1 MKLSDKNIMRKLL
14 ILLIFLTYSCSSLK
28 FNSSGNYRET
38 ASFAQF
44 AKSCKSLVGDI
55 FKGTTKSQVKKVLTK
70 LDAGEKLTESESK
83 KLLHKIHE
91 IPFLEERV
99 AIQKKL
105 EAGGE
110 LSYIEK
116 KTIRNFIGRD
126 IVLGSNTNK
135 SLYKKQYFG
144 GDESMPLSYGLEFEL
159 KLSENPA
166 ILNSYRVKGYTEE
179 QWFAMPVEKRLS
191 IAKEAQK
198 NQNDIDH
205 FLLRLSNANPKLPE
219 GLFIEPHGTI
229 EGNDMIFDNLGDFND
244 LLSYFVEHF
253 EAASFQ
259 SHVVLDA
266 RAELDGLAGYTVFEY
281 DRAQLASLENGY
293 KRYLKDNTKIPAQ
306 NLTHH
311 SLGPIDET
319 IAERIKVYEENLAD
333 GVTDFKTQGT
343 KAVFAPNFRVNYP
356 YGEGK
361 MGFELRQFHKRDRH
375 LFDAMAKLANDLENY
390 GNLSHYK
397 DFSETPQ
404 TSIKTMRTVLAEYG
418 IPEDKMDD
426 FELFFI
432 SLNDEIVKSIKAVGG
447 ARGGATLENRLL
459 YPLRDWKNHPVKN
472 ILSEDEVSEFLKIT
486 DREQRRFITEIES
499 LMDEYGVMDVNEDAL
514 KKVQVL
520 ISSWSEK
527 SDYSKFFQRFSD
539 EVKGE
544 KRDVKYSYLP
554 ELNFFTKADDH
565 IAEKTERSIPVYK
578 YKNRGSEDSAYTNY
592 LDNTFE
598 VAFRDI
604 GDTGHIELRVGKQKY
619 SINGYFMGSSSAS
632 KESFSGFGSGATG
645 RVYRLDRTKIK
656 ELNEQVAAYINSV
669 KSNNFPPFDVWG
681 GVEQVEK
688 VSGGYKIVGK
698 SKNKATIKAEVV
710 EENGLKYFKKGNV
723 LIPAIERNGEL
734 HIQTTNCTQG
744 VMDILRT
751 YMDMDLGNYPS
762 AGMLHNAFTNDSV
775 RVPYEAIIQ
784 Y

>member
-1 MKLSDKNIMRKLL
+1 MRKLL
-14 ILLIFLTYSCSSLK
+14 PILIFLTYSCSTLQ
-28 FNSSGNYRET
+28 SSSRTNYRET
-38 ASFAQF
+38 ASFGQF

-55 FKGTTKSQVKKVLTK
+55 FNGTTKSQLKKIITK
-70 LDAGEKLTESESK
+70 FDAGDELTEQESK

-105 EAGGE
+105 EAGVE
-110 LSYIEK
+110 LSYIDK

-126 IVLGSNTNK
+126 IVLEPNTNK

-166 ILNSYRVKGYTEE
+166 ILNSYRVKDYTEE
-179 QWFAMPVEKRLS
+179 QWFRLPIKKRLE

-198 NQNDIDH
+198 NQSDVDH

-229 EGNDMIFDNLGDFND
+229 EGNDMVFDNLGDFND
-244 LLSYFVEHF
+244 LLTYFVEHF

-259 SHVVLDA
+259 SHVVMDA
-266 RAELDGLAGYTVFEY
+266 RAELDGLTGYTVFEY

-293 KRYLKDNTKIPAQ
+293 KRYLKDNTKTPAQ
-306 NLTHH
+306 NLIHH
-311 SLGPIDET
+311 SLGPIDES
-319 IAERIKVYEENLAD
+319 IASKIKVYEENLAD

-390 GNLSHYK
+390 GSLSHYK

-404 TSIKTMRTVLAEYG
+404 TSIKTMREVLAQYG
-418 IPEDKMDD
+418 IADDKMDD

-459 YPLRDWKNHPVKN
+459 YPLRDWRNHPVKN
-472 ILSEDEVSEFLKIT
+472 ILSDEELAEFLKVT
-486 DREQRRFITEIES
+486 DREQRRFIAEIES
-499 LMDEYGVMDVNEDAL
+499 LMDEYGVMDVNQEAL

-539 EVKGE
+539 EIKGE
-544 KRDVKYSYLP
+544 KRDVKYSFLP
-554 ELNFFTKADDH
+554 DLNFFSKIDDF
-565 IAEKTERSIPVYK
+565 EGGKTNRMIKQYDYK
-578 YKNRGSEDSAYTNY
+578 RVSSSNSAYENY

-598 VAFRDI
+598 VAYRDI

-619 SINGYFMGSSSAS
+619 SINGYFLGSSSAS
-632 KESFSGFGSGATG
+632 SEKFSGFSKGAVG
-645 RVYRLDRTKIK
+645 RVYRLDRSKIK
-656 ELNEQVAAYINSV
+656 ELNERVAAYIKSV
-669 KSNNFPPFDVWG
+669 SSNNFPPFDVWG

-698 SKNKATIKAEVV
+698 SKNKATIRAEVV
-710 EENGLKYFKKGNV
+710 TENGTKYFKKGNV

-751 YMDMDLGNYPS
+751 YMDIDLGNYPS
-762 AGMLHNAFTNDSV
+762 AGMLHNAFENDSV
-775 RVPYEAIIQ
+775 RVPYEALIN